1 MTSQGRPL
9 SPGLSPRGGSRF
21 FPPPAA
27 SAPAGCHS
35 LTVRSPF
42 RRGLQALKEPL
53 PLVPRLL
60 CTQVPA
66 ASRSGVNFRGRE
78 GPAGVS
84 RRAQTVPPAAST
96 ACKARRLNATASG
109 IWQNKTGIFS
119 FPLPDKKLGHLLG
132 FASRAALWGRCYIL
146 VKIKGERWHL
156 RRILGPDERP
166 HEFEALV
173 ALEGDLGLLPSTY
186 KAHTHPCSQNIRT
199 HKANKYLKN

>member
-1 MTSQGRPL
+1 MTSQERPL

-42 RRGLQALKEPL
+42 HRGLQALKEPL
-53 PLVPRLL
+53 PLVPRLS

-66 ASRSGVNFRGRE
+66 ASRSGVNSRE
-78 GPAGVS
+78 RDGQLEWAGGHRQWLLHPAL
-84 RRAQTVPPAAST
+84 RAKPG
-96 ACKARRLNATASG
+96 RLNATASG

-173 ALEGDLGLLPSTY
+173 ALEGT
-186 KAHTHPCSQNIRT
+186 
-199 HKANKYLKN
+199 